1 MGVELDTLEI
11 QVQSSADQASGGI
24 NRLATSLE
32 SLRKITK
39 GGVGLTTVANQ
50 LSKLNTAL
58 SSITINTGKI
68 SEVEKALNSLSSVQK
83 AAGLIST
90 VNALKKIPDI
100 TDRLQSEDLNKFATQ
115 MTRVADSVRP
125 LANEMQKVSNGFS
138 AFPIR
143 IQKIIAGNE
152 GLSASNN
159 KTAKSFNLLNS
170 FAAKASV
177 AFLTAR
183 RAADVISGWIKES
196 NDYVENLN
204 LFTVAMGEYA
214 QEAQEYAESVGEIM
228 GIDPSAWMRNQG
240 VFMTLISGFGVVSE
254 DAAFMSKNLTQLGYD
269 LSSFFNIS
277 VEDAMQKLQSGISGE
292 LEPLRRLGY
301 DLSQAK
307 LESIALANGITTSV
321 SAMTQAE
328 KSQLRYLAIMT
339 QVTQAQGDMARTLSA
354 PANQLRI
361 LQASATQASRAL
373 GNIFIPA
380 LNAILPYAIAF
391 LQVIREVAQSIANLF
406 GFKLPEVDYSGI
418 TSVSSSVDDISDS
431 FDGATGSAKKLQK
444 QLMGFDELNVINGT
458 ADGAGGSTGGIATG
472 GDLGLDLPGY
482 DFLGDMV
489 SSKTSK
495 IFEDLKDEIKSALE
509 LVLEIGAGIA
519 AWKVANKF
527 IRSLETVVTNLKKGS
542 NELSVWDKWQRI
554 ATGVV
559 ISIVGMAISYDA
571 GYAIGQGTAGFMDYL
586 KAVLG
591 PIANGIGGALIGS
604 AVAPGVGTAAGFV
617 IGLSIGVVMEIV
629 GSVKGAKQAMLDAFY
644 ASDFGEGIA
653 ELNREIEANMTTSAD
668 LRVRVANITGEV
680 DDQTMADFTLAKQLI
695 NEIFD
700 MDASEN
706 KTAAEIA
713 IIQDKITTLNGLN
726 LADLQGM
733 FQVTTDSYI
742 LPTRDAVDATM
753 DSILKLYQTEALKE
767 AYIEAFRE
775 QYNAAQEMQDA
786 YIRLDN
792 YSANYEE
799 TERQLDDAIRERTQ
813 AQQDLTDFMNS
824 TGFSWYTTAAEGN
837 QELIDKY
844 NELASKV
851 DSAQYT
857 QNQLNT
863 ALADMDPEL
872 EKAKEQLEASQP
884 AYEEA
889 TDKVNDLKQSLYDL
903 SEVPGE
909 LQDGL
914 VVDGTNMTKGLAS
927 GLLAGGDE
935 AEEAMRK
942 VNDLL
947 HKTEREFNQINSPSK
962 LYETDAKYTMQGF
975 ANGITNNAYLVEDAM
990 DTMLNSLLSKLET
1003 FASRFRN
1010 AINSCLSG
1018 MSTAM
1023 NNVTVDYSGKI
1034 RYSSMPYISIPRFAS
1049 GGYPSHGQIF
1059 LAREAG
1065 PELVGSIGSRTAVA
1079 NNEQITEG
1087 IARAVYAA
1095 MMRARSEDENGNV
1108 TVVIDGREIFSVVQ
1122 RQDED
1127 YRKRTGQ
1134 SAFTY

>member
-177 AFLTAR
+177 AFLAAR

-495 IFEDLKDEIKSALE
+495 IFEDLKDDIKSALE

-591 PIANGIGGALIGS
+591 PIATGIGGALIGS
-604 AVAPGVGTAAGFV
+604 TFLPGAGTVAGFAIGLTLGVLFELKGYIDGKEAAAVVGAFTDSISSGQITIEEFCAVATKAFEELDSVSDIVSTYGETMNAQNEKIDEARTHIDTYLGTW
-617 IGLSIGVVMEIV
+617 
-629 GSVKGAKQAMLDAFY
+629 QA
-644 ASDFGEGIA
+644 
-653 ELNREIEANMTTSAD
+653 
-668 LRVRVANITGEV
+668 TGEISSEEIN
-680 DDQTMADFTLAKQLI
+680 ALI
-695 NEIFD
+695 SQFD
-700 MDASEN
+700 LLVDAS
-706 KTAAEIA
+706 
-713 IIQDKITTLNGLN
+713 
-726 LADLQGM
+726 
-733 FQVTTDSYI
+733 
-742 LPTRDAVDATM
+742 RD
-753 DSILKLYQTEALKE
+753 
-767 AYIEAFRE
+767 
-775 QYNAAQEMQDA
+775 
-786 YIRLDN
+786 
-792 YSANYEE
+792 
-799 TERQLDDAIRERTQ
+799 
-813 AQQDLTDFMNS
+813 
-824 TGFSWYTTAAEGN
+824 
-837 QELIDKY
+837 
-844 NELASKV
+844 
-851 DSAQYT
+851 
-857 QNQLNT
+857 
-863 ALADMDPEL
+863 
-872 EKAKEQLEASQP
+872 KAKGGLRCIEYHAGSCVEKLQP
-884 AYEEA
+884 
-889 TDKVNDLKQSLYDL
+889 VN
-903 SEVPGE
+903 P
-909 LQDGL
+909 
-914 VVDGTNMTKGLAS
+914 
-927 GLLAGGDE
+927 
-935 AEEAMRK
+935 
-942 VNDLL
+942 
-947 HKTEREFNQINSPSK
+947 
-962 LYETDAKYTMQGF
+962 
-975 ANGITNNAYLVEDAM
+975 
-990 DTMLNSLLSKLET
+990 
-1003 FASRFRN
+1003 
-1010 AINSCLSG
+1010 
-1018 MSTAM
+1018 
-1023 NNVTVDYSGKI
+1023 
-1034 RYSSMPYISIPRFAS
+1034 
-1049 GGYPSHGQIF
+1049 
-1059 LAREAG
+1059 
-1065 PELVGSIGSRTAVA
+1065 
-1079 NNEQITEG
+1079 
-1087 IARAVYAA
+1087 
-1095 MMRARSEDENGNV
+1095 
-1108 TVVIDGREIFSVVQ
+1108 
-1122 RQDED
+1122 
-1127 YRKRTGQ
+1127 
-1134 SAFTY
+1134 